1 VNHLLFADDSLL
13 FFKASSEGASK
24 VKEVLQKYCLA
35 SGQRIN
41 MDKSPIFFSKGCPAV
56 LKESIKNTL
65 EVQRE
70 TLNEKYLGLP
80 SNVGKSKSGA
90 FKYLKDK
97 VWKKVLGWME
107 QLLSVGG
114 KEILIKSV
122 AKAVPTFSMSCF
134 KLPRGLSEHI
144 NQMLRNFWW
153 GTKEGKRRT
162 CWVAWKKMTQPKF
175 DGGLGFRNI
184 ELFNLALLARQAW

>member
-1 VNHLLFADDSLL
+1 MAPAVNHLLFADDSLL
-13 FFKASSEGASK
+13 FFKASSEDASK

-35 SGQRIN
+35 LGQRIN
-41 MDKSPIFFSKGCPAV
+41 MDKSSIFFSKGCPAV

-80 SNVGKSKSGA
+80 SNMGKSKSGA

-107 QLLSVGG
+107 QFLSVGG

-122 AKAVPTFSMSCF
+122 AQAVPTFSMSCF
-134 KLPRGLSEHI
+134 KLPRGLCEHI
-144 NQMLRNFWW
+144 NQMLRNF
-153 GTKEGKRRT
+153 
-162 CWVAWKKMTQPKF
+162 
-175 DGGLGFRNI
+175 
-184 ELFNLALLARQAW
+184 